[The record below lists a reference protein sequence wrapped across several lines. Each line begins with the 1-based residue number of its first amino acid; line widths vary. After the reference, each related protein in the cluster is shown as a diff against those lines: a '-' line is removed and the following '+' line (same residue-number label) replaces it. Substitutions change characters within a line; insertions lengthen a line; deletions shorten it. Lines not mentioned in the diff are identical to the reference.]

1 MNKRASGILMHISSL
16 PSPYGIGTFGKA
28 AYDFIDFLH
37 RAKQSYWQ
45 ILPIG
50 PTGFGES
57 PYQSLSTFGGNPYFI
72 DLDLLVQDGLIYK
85 EDFKDLDFGRNR
97 EKVDYSKVIN
107 NKLPLLKKAF
117 YRCRDIYS
125 SAIAKFQKKNSWWLK
140 DYSLYMALK
149 YYHQQKPWNQ
159 WERSLKLR
167 DHSTLDYYRDI
178 LREEI
183 DFYIFLQY
191 LFFSQ
196 WKDLKTYANNK
207 GIKIIGDLPIYV
219 AQDSVDTWVH
229 PELFL
234 LDQERNP
241 IVVAGCP
248 PDYFSPEGQ
257 LWGNPIYNWQQH
269 ENQGF
274 KWWINRVGKNLELF
288 DILRLDHF
296 RGLESYWQ
304 IPYGSKTAVGGEWIK
319 GPAMKLIAALK
330 KFLGSLDIIA
340 EDLGY
345 LTPEAIKLKE
355 EAGFPG
361 MKVLQFAFQPG
372 ANSNYLPHNLEKHS
386 IVYTGTHDNNTIMG
400 WWEEA
405 DPKEIEY
412 AIDYLK
418 LNKNEG
424 YNWGMIRGAWS
435 SVANTAIAPIQDF
448 LGLGSAARMNI
459 PSTTYG
465 NWRWRIKEEYLKDSL
480 AKKIEKITLLYGR

>member
-1 MNKRASGILMHISSL
+1 
-16 PSPYGIGTFGKA
+16 
-28 AYDFIDFLH
+28 
-37 RAKQSYWQ
+37 
-45 ILPIG
+45 
-50 PTGFGES
+50 
-57 PYQSLSTFGGNPYFI
+57 
-72 DLDLLVQDGLIYK
+72 
-85 EDFKDLDFGRNR
+85 
-97 EKVDYSKVIN
+97 
-107 NKLPLLKKAF
+107 
-117 YRCRDIYS
+117 
-125 SAIAKFQKKNSWWLK
+125 
-140 DYSLYMALK
+140 MALK

>member
-1 MNKRASGILMHISSL
+1 M
-16 PSPYGIGTFGKA
+16 
-28 AYDFIDFLH
+28 
-37 RAKQSYWQ
+37 
-45 ILPIG
+45 
-50 PTGFGES
+50 
-57 PYQSLSTFGGNPYFI
+57 
-72 DLDLLVQDGLIYK
+72 
-85 EDFKDLDFGRNR
+85 
-97 EKVDYSKVIN
+97 
-107 NKLPLLKKAF
+107 
-117 YRCRDIYS
+117 
-125 SAIAKFQKKNSWWLK
+125 
-140 DYSLYMALK
+140 
-149 YYHQQKPWNQ
+149 
-159 WERSLKLR
+159 
-167 DHSTLDYYRDI
+167 
-178 LREEI
+178 
-183 DFYIFLQY
+183 
-191 LFFSQ
+191 
-196 WKDLKTYANNK
+196 
-207 GIKIIGDLPIYV
+207 
-219 AQDSVDTWVH
+219 DTWVH
-229 PELFL
+229 PELF

-257 LWGNPIYNWQQH
+257 LWGNPIYNWQLH